1 MRIPLSKPATPT
13 SGSLNPYRRQQSV
26 PVLGAG
32 PLSESGIRLVIEQL
46 PTPAAT
52 SMQQASGADKESLG
66 SVLAAAHHAAH
77 PHGTAN
83 PSEGKKTTSGEK
95 TIFGIVD
102 VDLAAFAGKGKTTRR
117 FLLRGSRTNATIK
130 VSSAQCLNVTTGHAL
145 IPPAADRRYEVDRG
159 GRDMG
164 GVSIL
169 SRRVRLK

>member
-1 MRIPLSKPATPT
+1 MRIPLSKPATQT

-46 PTPAAT
+46 PTAAAT
-52 SMQQASGADKESLG
+52 SMQQASGADKDSLG
-66 SVLAAAHHAAH
+66 SVLSAAHHAAH

-83 PSEGKKTTSGEK
+83 PSEGKKGTSGEK

-130 VSSAQCLNVTTGHAL
+130 VSSARSFYRQ
-145 IPPAADRRYEVDRG
+145 RG
-159 GRDMG
+159 MR
-164 GVSIL
+164 
-169 SRRVRLK
+169 